1 MCPTPT
7 PAGRHWDGSPRT
19 ARRPRPL
26 RVAGTSPSRLLRT
39 GQSRLCRQCG
49 NRIDLYQRTDQ
60 RPIAL
65 HPAELTAA
73 DVPESCRWHL
83 SGGIAHPHG
92 DGSNWCRIPHALLC
106 PRRTPTC
113 HIAPGLEAIRRQLAI
128 RTRRMIDTGAF
139 TPAPATS
146 TQPAT
151 VTDADTGEPDRPVV
165 QMLLCRYLAE
175 RPLNNLRCV
184 AQTRH
189 RHRCTYPV
197 PAPTGPTG
205 TWRLLS
211 ATAQHGQLALPD
223 GLMVVYD
230 LGRLPYSEQLRWRAQ
245 RCPAHAATSGAA
257 ELALAGWQPFDPLLH
272 AAHIHTRLP
281 HRPQARQQGRG

>member
-1 MCPTPT
+1 MCPNPA

-19 ARRPRPL
+19 TRHPRRPL
-26 RVAGTSPSRLLRT
+26 RVAGASPSRLLRA

-65 HPAELTAA
+65 HPAELAAA

-83 SGGIAHPHG
+83 SGGIAYPHG
-92 DGSNWCRIPHALLC
+92 DGSDWCRVPHALLC
-106 PRRTPTC
+106 PRRTLTC
-113 HIAPGLEAIRRQLAI
+113 HTAPGFEAIRRQLAV
-128 RTRRMIDTGAF
+128 RTRRMIDTGVF

-151 VTDADTGEPDRPVV
+151 VTDIGTSEPDRPVV

-175 RPLNNLRCV
+175 HPLTNLRCV

-189 RHRCTYPV
+189 RHRCTHTVPV
-197 PAPTGPTG
+197 PTGPTG
-205 TWRLLS
+205 TWRLLP
-211 ATAQHGQLALPD
+211 ATTQHGQLALPD
-223 GLMVVYD
+223 ALMAVYD
-230 LGRLPYSEQLRWRAQ
+230 LGQLPYSEQLRWRAQ
-245 RCPAHAATSGAA
+245 RCPAHAASGAA

-281 HRPQARQQGRG
+281 HLQTRRQGRG